1 MVDSKKKGGS
11 MLSDLG
17 ALSVPFGLIAAR
29 NTLETFI
36 KNREKELNKF
46 ERQKPKQPKQSSKKG
61 PVKKTTP
68 SKKKSNAK
76 K

>member
-36 KNREKELNKF
+36 KNREKELKKF
-46 ERQKPKQPKQSSKKG
+46 ENQKPKQSKNKKVTSKKG
-61 PVKKTTP
+61 TQPKKN
-68 SKKKSNAK
+68 SKTKK
-76 K
+76 

>member
-29 NTLETFI
+29 NTLENFIQKFQSKNLCCTFW
-36 KNREKELNKF
+36 EL
-46 ERQKPKQPKQSSKKG
+46 
-61 PVKKTTP
+61 
-68 SKKKSNAK
+68 
-76 K
+76 

>member
-29 NTLETFI
+29 NTLEKFI
-36 KNREKELNKF
+36 QNREKELKKF
-46 ERQKPKQPKQSSKKG
+46 EKKPKTRAKKAPVPKKKVKSKK
-61 PVKKTTP
+61 
-68 SKKKSNAK
+68 
-76 K
+76 

>member
-29 NTLETFI
+29 NTLEKFI
-36 KNREKELNKF
+36 QNREKELKKF
-46 ERQKPKQPKQSSKKG
+46 QNQKPKQSKA
-61 PVKKTTP
+61 PVKRTSLP
-68 SKKKSNAK
+68 KKKTKAK

>member
-29 NTLETFI
+29 NTLEKFI
-36 KNREKELNKF
+36 QNREKELKKF
-46 ERQKPKQPKQSSKKG
+46 EKKPKTPTKKSPAKKAPVPKKKVKSKK
-61 PVKKTTP
+61 
-68 SKKKSNAK
+68 
-76 K
+76 

>member
-29 NTLETFI
+29 NTLEKFI
-36 KNREKELNKF
+36 QNREKELKKF
-46 ERQKPKQPKQSSKKG
+46 EKQKPKKPTV
-61 PVKKTTP
+61 PTKKTATP
-68 SKKKSNAK
+68 KKKVKAK
-76 K
+76 R

>member
-29 NTLETFI
+29 NTLEKFI
-36 KNREKELNKF
+36 QNREKELKKF
-46 ERQKPKQPKQSSKKG
+46 EKKPKTPAKKAPVPKKKVKSKK
-61 PVKKTTP
+61 
-68 SKKKSNAK
+68 
-76 K
+76 

>member
-29 NTLETFI
+29 NTLEKFI
-36 KNREKELNKF
+36 QNREKELKNFQK
-46 ERQKPKQPKQSSKKG
+46 QKPKKTTA
-61 PVKKTTP
+61 PVKKASP
-68 SKKKSNAK
+68 PKKKTKPK

>member
-29 NTLETFI
+29 NTLENFI
-36 KNREKELNKF
+36 QNREKELKKF
-46 ERQKPKQPKQSSKKG
+46 QKQQPTKHPKA
-61 PVKKTTP
+61 PVKKTP
-68 SKKKSNAK
+68 SPKKKTKAK

>member
-36 KNREKELNKF
+36 KNREKELKKF
-46 ERQKPKQPKQSSKKG
+46 ENQKPKQSKNKKATSKKATQ
-61 PVKKTTP
+61 PKKN
-68 SKKKSNAK
+68 SKTKK
-76 K
+76 

>member
-46 ERQKPKQPKQSSKKG
+46 ERQKPKQSSKKG
-61 PVKKTTP
+61 PVKKATP
-68 SKKKSNAK
+68 SKKKSKAK